1 MKYIILLLLF
11 TICSAVN
18 IEKCPIVKYKNM
30 TLHACDGQKRYSIV
44 KFHDITGENYVQI
57 MPERLYHNH
66 GIYTSLSKN
75 KILYVGTAKYT
86 NKQWVD
92 ALENI

>member
-1 MKYIILLLLF
+1 MKYIILFLIL
-11 TICSAVN
+11 IAIDN
-18 IEKCPIVKYKNM
+18 CPLIQYKDM
-30 TLHACDGQKRYSIV
+30 TLHACDGQKRYSKV

-57 MPERLYHNH
+57 MPKRLYHNH

-75 KILYVGTAKYT
+75 NILYVGTEKYT
-86 NKQWVD
+86 NKQWID

>member
-1 MKYIILLLLF
+1 MKYIILFLLL
-11 TICSAVN
+11 IVIDN
-18 IEKCPIVKYKNM
+18 CPLIQYKDM
-30 TLHACDGQKRYSIV
+30 SFHACEGLKQYSKV

-57 MPERLYHNH
+57 MSDRLYHNH
-66 GIYTSLSKN
+66 GIYTSMSKN
-75 KILYVGTAKYT
+75 KILYVGAAKYT